1 MTGDGGAAAL
11 VHGVGCG
18 EVQVSLHAQDLD
30 VVSVIGCRLFLAL
43 AHRPA
48 PWFLRCVTIVPVTM
62 AR

>member
-11 VHGVGCG
+11 VHGVGGG

-30 VVSVIGCRLFLAL
+30 VMSVLGCRLFLAL

-48 PWFLRCVTIVPVTM
+48 PWFLRCVTIVLVTL